1 MKILDLNKY
10 KKQETDYFSLW
21 WMEYKYSLDIED
33 KLIFFEVIENIN
45 KKTDIIKKLIKT
57 FKKILSKQNEMVVIL
72 KEDVIWLLNYFTY
85 KFI

>member
-1 MKILDLNKY
+1 METLDLNKY